1 MTTPSTE
8 FKALDPNALVAV
20 SLSAALRPFI
30 KMLEGLPRAYD
41 GALMKQAR
49 QSAMER
55 RLADYLSRPRHDT

>member
-1 MTTPSTE
+1 
-8 FKALDPNALVAV
+8 VAV